1 MELEDYRWKQD
12 VDLGKVTP
20 RKPKTK
26 TRRTK
31 PFLKGPVSWDWIER
45 AATSKN
51 RSTVLV
57 GLVIW
62 YLSGRQQTTTGVVLC
77 AKQTEK
83 LSLGRKG
90 FTKGLQDLTRLG
102 LIRTEKQPGRC
113 VRVEILAADEVFK
126 P

>member
-1 MELEDYRWKQD
+1 MELENYRWEQD

-20 RKPKTK
+20 KKPRTK
-26 TRRTK
+26 NRRTK

-57 GLVIW
+57 GLLVW
-62 YLSGRQQTTTGVVLC
+62 YLSGRQQTTVAVVLC

-83 LSLGRKG
+83 LNLGRKG
-90 FTKGLQDLTRLG
+90 FNNGIRDLTRLG
-102 LIRTEKQPGRC
+102 LIRVAQQPGRC
-113 VRVEILAADEVFK
+113 VRVEILDVGEES
-126 P
+126 